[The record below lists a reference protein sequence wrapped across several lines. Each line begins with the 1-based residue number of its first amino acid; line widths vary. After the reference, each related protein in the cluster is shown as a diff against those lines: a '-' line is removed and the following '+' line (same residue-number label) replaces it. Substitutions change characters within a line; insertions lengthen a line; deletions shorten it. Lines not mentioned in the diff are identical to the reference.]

1 VAATDNSVRCDPNSV
16 IGLGCARRSPG
27 ADASAGSLVP
37 VQMWQGEPS
46 RCSCGRGEPSPGT
59 DVAGASP
66 VPAQSKPGPDVAVSY
81 VQRLLDATQPLA
93 ALMMAGT
100 VGLILRCSHRRGG
113 PCSSLGPVRCGCP
126 RVLLSS
132 EDRALAE
139 RICHHPGC
147 ARPSISRL
155 PLVAALAPLR
165 CRPAE
170 RRQWLDHSRCAWSV
184 RKVYVEV
191 RRSLRCL

>member
-1 VAATDNSVRCDPNSV
+1 M
-16 IGLGCARRSPG
+16 
-27 ADASAGSLVP
+27 ASASADP
-37 VQMWQGEPS
+37 VQNEASGGRNRQQRTVRSEQCHRARARPPQPRR
-46 RCSCGRGEPSPGT
+46 RCVSGEPSPGA